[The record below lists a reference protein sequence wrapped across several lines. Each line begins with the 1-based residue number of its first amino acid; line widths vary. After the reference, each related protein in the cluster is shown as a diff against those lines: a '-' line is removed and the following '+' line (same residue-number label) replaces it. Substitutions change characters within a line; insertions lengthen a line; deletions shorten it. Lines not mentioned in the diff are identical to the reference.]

1 MGAAASNV
9 EQWQRAVM
17 KLAPLI
23 GLAFTV
29 ILFLAIPPHKAVT
42 LLDVR
47 TVAVHS
53 VIVAAAAL
61 GASLVIVG
69 GGIDLSI
76 GSAVALASVAAAGVA
91 KELGDTGWM
100 PVFAVLAAVVTGALC
115 GLYNG
120 LLVTTLGLPS
130 FIATLGTL
138 GFFRGVAKWVS
149 GSRPVSASAGW
160 MEEFVR
166 PIPEREWMIVAPA
179 VWLMLIVAV
188 VTRVALGSTVFGR
201 RITAIGSN
209 EEAARRCGVPVKAT
223 KVKAY
228 AAGGLLIGLAGAMQ
242 FARLNQGDPTVAAGL
257 ELDAIAA
264 VVIGGA
270 SLAGGHVSVFGA
282 VIGAVMMAYLKNR
295 CTVLG
300 WPNYVQEIV
309 VGHIIIVAVALDRWR
324 RGAGKG

>member
-1 MGAAASNV
+1 MAGGLARARGALFA
-9 EQWQRAVM
+9 E
-17 KLAPLI
+17 LAPVV
-23 GLAFTV
+23 GLVFTV
-29 ILFLAIPPHKAVT
+29 LLFLAIPPHANVS

-47 TVAVHS
+47 TVAVHT
-53 VIVAAAAL
+53 VIVATAGL
-61 GASLVIVG
+61 GVSLVIVG

-76 GSAVALASVAAAGVA
+76 GSAVALASVAAAGTA
-91 KELGDTGWM
+91 EMIGNTPWM
-100 PVFAVLAAVVTGALC
+100 PVAATLAAMATGALC

-120 LLVTTLGLPS
+120 VLVTALGLPA

-149 GSRPVSASAGW
+149 GSRPVSAPAGW
-160 MEEFVR
+160 LEYFVM
-166 PIPEREWMIVAPA
+166 PVPHWWWTGVAPA
-179 VWLMLIVAV
+179 VWLLAV
-188 VTRVALGSTVFGR
+188 VALVTWVVLEFTVFGR

-223 KVKAY
+223 KIKAY
-228 AAGGLLIGLAGAMQ
+228 TGAGLLIGLAGALQ

-270 SLAGGHVSVFGA
+270 SLAGGHVSIGGTIVGA
-282 VIGAVMMAYLKNR
+282 IMMAYLKNR
-295 CTVLG
+295 CTVMG

-324 RGAGKG
+324 RGTGRT

>member
-1 MGAAASNV
+1 MG
-9 EQWQRAVM
+9 
-17 KLAPLI
+17 

-29 ILFLAIPPHKAVT
+29 LLFLAIPPHSAVT

-47 TVAVHS
+47 TVLVHT
-53 VIVAAAAL
+53 VIVGIAAL
-61 GASLVIVG
+61 GVSMVIVG

-76 GSAVALASVAAAGVA
+76 GSAVALSSVAAAGTA
-91 KELGDTGWM
+91 EALGTSFWM
-100 PVFAVLAAVVTGALC
+100 PLAATGAAVVTGALC

-120 LLVTTLGLPS
+120 VLVTALGLPA

-149 GSRPVSASAGW
+149 GSRPVSAPAGW
-160 MEEFVR
+160 LESFVA
-166 PIPEREWMIVAPA
+166 PIPRWSWTGVAPA
-179 VWLMLIVAV
+179 VWVLAL
-188 VTRVALGSTVFGR
+188 VALAAWGVLTFTVFGR
-201 RITAIGSN
+201 WITAIGSN

-223 KVKAY
+223 KIKAY
-228 AAGGLLIGLAGAMQ
+228 AGAGMLIGLAGALQ
-242 FARLNQGDPTVAAGL
+242 FARLNQGDPTVAVGL

-270 SLAGGHVSVFGA
+270 SLAGGHVSIIGTLVGA
-282 VIGAVMMAYLKNR
+282 AMMAYLKNR
-295 CTVLG
+295 CTVMG

-324 RGAGKG
+324 RGSAGT